1 MVSELVRQS
10 NGGSRGLVHMTAT
23 ALVLVITAM
32 VFRVALDP
40 QLGTPPRI
48 GSSLDPTFSLIDQ
61 NGKPFTNATLAGKP
75 RAVIFGYTSC
85 PDICPTSLAALA
97 ETVRQLGAEA
107 AKLRFIFMTVDPAR
121 DTPARLKSYLAAFS
135 SRIIGL
141 TGGSAAVSAALDG
154 YHVLHAR
161 KANSDSSIDHTSTV
175 FLISRDGRLQDTIRE
190 SELGTAAAL
199 AKIRRL
205 VAD

>member
-1 MVSELVRQS
+1 MVVEMVRHS
-10 NGGSRGLVHMTAT
+10 GGGRSILYVTAAAL
-23 ALVLVITAM
+23 ALVTAAM
-32 VFRVALDP
+32 VVRVAFDP
-40 QLGTPPRI
+40 QLSALPRI

-61 NGKPFTNATLAGKP
+61 NGVPFTNATLAGKP
-75 RAVIFGYTSC
+75 RLLIFGYTSC
-85 PDICPTSLAALA
+85 PDICPTSLASLA
-97 ETVRQLGAEA
+97 ETMRQLGAEA

-141 TGGSAAVSAALDG
+141 TGGSAAMSAALDG
-154 YHVLHAR
+154 YHVLR
-161 KANSDSSIDHTSTV
+161 GRTDNSDSSMDHTSTV

-190 SELGTAAAL
+190 RELGTASAL